1 MTEWWPLWKTRSD
14 MKRSR
19 RKRRKPVSLP
29 IASMGDIAFLL
40 IIFFLV
46 CSEVSKDNS
55 KINVL
60 LPLSEHVKKTTVNV
74 VARVAID
81 ASGELYFDG
90 ARVDNAKDVEW
101 GVRALLTN
109 TVSDEQR
116 HVQFKCDKT
125 QPREVFEPVLQAIA
139 SAGGIIE
146 AVGEIDKDQ

>member
-1 MTEWWPLWKTRSD
+1 
-14 MKRSR
+14 
-19 RKRRKPVSLP
+19 
-29 IASMGDIAFLL
+29 MGDIAFLL

-46 CSEVSKDNS
+46 CSEAAKDNG
-55 KINVL
+55 KIQVD
-60 LPLSEHVKKTTVNV
+60 LPISQHVKKTTVNV

-81 ASGELYFDG
+81 NTGDIYFDG
-90 ARVDNAKDVEW
+90 ARVDDAKDVEW

-109 TVSDEQR
+109 TVSDDQR

-146 AVGEIDKDQ
+146 ALGDKAKQ